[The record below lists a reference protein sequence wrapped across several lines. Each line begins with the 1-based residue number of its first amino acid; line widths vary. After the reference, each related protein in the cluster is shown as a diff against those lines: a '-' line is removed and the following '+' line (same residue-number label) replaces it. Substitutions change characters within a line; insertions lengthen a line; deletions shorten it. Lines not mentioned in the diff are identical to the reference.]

1 MVEMPSDQ
9 PSSSEPVNI
18 TADEAAELITAL
30 RRKQGNWVAWAAA
43 CQTLQKSGL
52 NPQRIFEETG
62 FEPIQ
67 QNQIMGAAQVYASML
82 KAGVS
87 ESVQT
92 HFTHR
97 ASDVLY
103 ELRML
108 PPEGRSAAAAFAF
121 TRSMD
126 MLEAREMAKA
136 MKDFSRISPPPSM
149 FSAHPGDILAYY
161 AWQAAKQKLDL
172 QARSGFIARGL
183 KFAHT
188 EVARKQIE
196 LLLTDFAVAT
206 TQRVP
211 RMPVYR
217 LDSDEELP
225 RVMPV
230 VGAMPLTVAEYRSV
244 PFVVSEEP
252 FGMVQFEGAAAW
264 VPIPGWLVIRK
275 AEDPVV
281 LLARSE
287 ELPTRLEG
295 DEGPVLVIVD
305 RAARSWDVDSYFI
318 MAGENETLSIQWL
331 AVAPAMKI
339 LGKVILV
346 MRAKKIL
353 DEGHS
358 QEMYQWDE

>member
-9 PSSSEPVNI
+9 PSEPANI
-18 TADEAAELITAL
+18 TESEATELITAL

-43 CQTLQKSGL
+43 CQTLQKSGW

-92 HFTHR
+92 HFSHR

-136 MKDFSRISPPPSM
+136 MKDFSRISPPPAM
-149 FSAHPGDILAYY
+149 FSAHPGDVLAYY

-225 RVMPV
+225 RVVPV
-230 VGAMPLTVAEYRSV
+230 VGAMPLTVTEYRSV
-244 PFVVSEEP
+244 PFVESQEP
-252 FGMVQFEGAAAW
+252 FGMVQFEGKAAW

-295 DEGPVLVIVD
+295 DEGAVLVIVD

-318 MAGENETLSIQWL
+318 TVGENDTLAIQWL
-331 AVAPAMKI
+331 AAAPEMKL